1 MSSTYIVHW
10 RPMWLWKCTS
20 DFAQTLR
27 HHSHIWDNAFILTVF
42 ICYLSRLA
50 FLIKVWKLVSNWK
63 KEVCDNVIYFAW
75 LWLFITSTFLLLN
88 YTFKTYWSEKLS
100 LTKKHYNF
108 TTISELFEY
117 DFTTKYNPKIFE
129 LKFLLRWLSF
139 RQIRFSVSIFNVI
152 VTFRKSEEVSF
163 IFACDRSGW
172 GFHHVVI
179 ETGTLGRHWR
189 AKTAGK
195 DARYWLRCRP
205 DWLEQNDGPDYGFKR
220 VNSD

>member
-1 MSSTYIVHW
+1 MYERFRSNFKASLSH
-10 RPMWLWKCTS
+10 
-20 DFAQTLR
+20 LR
-27 HHSHIWDNAFILTVF
+27 HCLYFNGV
-42 ICYLSRLA
+42 YLLPLSPCL
-50 FLIKVWKLVSNWK
+50 FDQGMKIGFKLK

-139 RQIRFSVSIFNVI
+139 RQIRFSVSFFNVI